1 MLSWCFVK
9 HHAMHMWVGGVELF
23 VYLVTCLT
31 KVQMESC
38 LRGFFYLFFFNLL
51 LTCMKVTLVGIIIT
65 LMCEGGNTELLLQN
79 CFTLH
84 IGW

>member
-9 HHAMHMWVGGVELF
+9 HHAMHVCVGRGTVCLPNNLLNKSTNGILF
-23 VYLVTCLT
+23 
-31 KVQMESC
+31 E
-38 LRGFFYLFFFNLL
+38 GFFFNLL
-51 LTCMKVTLVGIIIT
+51 LTCMKATLVGIMIA
-65 LMCEGGNTELLLQN
+65 LVCEGGNTELLLQN